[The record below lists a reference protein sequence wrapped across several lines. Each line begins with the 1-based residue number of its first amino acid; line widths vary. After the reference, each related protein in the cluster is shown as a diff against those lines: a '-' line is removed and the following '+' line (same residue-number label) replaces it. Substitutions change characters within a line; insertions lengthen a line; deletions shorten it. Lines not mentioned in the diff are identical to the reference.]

1 MIVRV
6 ASCADDRGGATEKAL
21 DTLLPGETLPQLTSV
36 GHLMLQSGTGNRW
49 ILFSRFVDFLM
60 LLLIANVITLL
71 RNTPMN
77 THGILNVLKLF
88 FGDDFQAGELFSLLS
103 LKLKSPTG
111 DMNAETSGWRNKW
124 LVWGECT
131 AAMARTGLLAS

>member
-21 DTLLPGETLPQLTSV
+21 DTLLPGETLPLLTSV

-60 LLLIANVITLL
+60 LLPIGTVITIL
-71 RNTPMN
+71 RNTTMN
-77 THGILNVLKLF
+77 IQDVLDVLKLF
-88 FGDDFQAGELFSLLS
+88 LGDYFQDDELLSLFSL
-103 LKLKSPTG
+103 K
-111 DMNAETSGWRNKW
+111 
-124 LVWGECT
+124 
-131 AAMARTGLLAS
+131 